1 MSSRFLSVTLGV
13 KELPLS
19 LFASEG
25 CNLSVCVVFVD
36 D

>member
-1 MSSRFLSVTLGV
+1 MSSRFLCVTLGV
-13 KELPLS
+13 KELSLS

-25 CNLSVCVVFVD
+25 CNLSVCVVLLD